1 MRIISGILKGKKIFL
16 PSDKLTRPL
25 RDIVKESIFNLLEH
39 SSKFSSKIENAK
51 ILDLF
56 SGSGSFGFECISRG
70 AKKVLFCENHIPV
83 TKILNK
89 NIANLK
95 CKKNT
100 DIYIEDV
107 FKLLNDKSFLINK
120 FQIIFLDPP
129 FKEKK
134 IEELLENLNKSNIL
148 DKEGIVILHR
158 NKKYKDELPQ
168 KFKVILEKT
177 YGLSKIIFGSF

>member
-1 MRIISGILKGKKIFL
+1 MRIISGNFKNKKLFQ
-16 PSDKLTRPL
+16 PNDNCTRPL
-25 RDIVKESIFNLLEH
+25 KDLVKESIFNIIEH
-39 SSKFSSKIENAK
+39 SKLIKFKIENCEV
-51 ILDLF
+51 LDLF
-56 SGSGSFGFECISRG
+56 SGSGSFGLECISRG
-70 AKKVLFCENHIPV
+70 AKKVLFCENYIPA
-83 TKILNK
+83 TKILSK

-100 DIYIEDV
+100 NVYIEDV
-107 FKLLNDKSFLINK
+107 FKLLNNKLFLKNK

-134 IEELLENLNKSNIL
+134 IKKLLEDLNKSNIL

-158 NKKYKDELPQ
+158 NKKYKDVLPK
-168 KFKVILEKT
+168 KFKIILKKT